1 MRVQFRRHVGS
12 GQLCQTHVHVGVV
25 RDGALSAWHRYHAV
39 FDENDF
45 RGRFQQHRV
54 EQVGFVAS

>member
-1 MRVQFRRHVGS
+1 MRVQFRRHVVS

-25 RDGALSAWHRYHAV
+25 RDDTLSVWHRHHAV

>member
-1 MRVQFRRHVGS
+1 MRVQFRRYIGS

-25 RDGALSAWHRYHAV
+25 RDGALSAWHRHHAV

-45 RGRFQQHRV
+45 RSRFQQHCV